1 MQPMISQSVPGT
13 RDVTIHPYLCKID
26 IMSSNSYILSSP
38 GQIALID
45 PGGAQ
50 SQMECLEEAIE
61 LLTDELPRP
70 VVVYLTHVHIDHW
83 YQFKQSR
90 LLSRASLAVQE
101 TGADALE
108 NNDSQTTLSILLD
121 RPMSRVPVDIK
132 LLTSHDRKNLAE
144 NSIKISGGTFEYS
157 TISRMIAEE
166 ATQEEMLYSQIVP
179 LGSEDCL
186 EIYHT
191 PGHSPDSVCIRTGSM
206 LIVGDLFFA
215 PNPGVAGAYGWSQKD
230 FLQSILKILWVLENE
245 EISFCCTGHGK
256 SIDAGTAQKTLQVMY
271 RDAALLK
278 DLQEITPL
286 WARRISDY
294 AQDLIS
300 ELERI
305 FTIIAGRLAYISHV
319 LAELDEVAQ
328 AREMDGLLDTRYMDE
343 LFNDFHAFA
352 GKLRAGKKLNIEMV
366 HKTGQ
371 VVGRLEKLF
380 AKKRLELVLDQS
392 LLDRAGRL
400 LSDYATTYRGFRPPY
415 IVSRVD
421 VNRLIEALLEML
433 LSNADEDEAI
443 MQVEGSEDFLRALSR
458 RISRVNIFEGID
470 LAFLPG
476 ARKSFARMDKER
488 FSDIML
494 DILERFAGAR
504 VIDIE
509 ITTEC
514 DDEWILV
521 RIEGRS
527 PCRVHPL
534 SQSRRFFER
543 NLALSG
549 GLLQISH
556 DADHPSV
563 EIEFAAFGE
572 DG

>member
-1 MQPMISQSVPGT
+1 MQPMMSQSVPGT
-13 RDVTIHPYLCKID
+13 RGVTIYPYLCKID

-38 GQIALID
+38 RQIALID

-50 SQMECLEEAIE
+50 SQIECLEQAIE
-61 LLTDELPRP
+61 LLTEEKPRP
-70 VVVYLTHVHIDHW
+70 IVVYLTHVHIDHW
-83 YQFKQSR
+83 YQLKQSQ

-101 TGADALE
+101 TGANALE
-108 NNDSQTTLSILLD
+108 NNDSQMTLSLLLD
-121 RPMSRVPVDIK
+121 RPMSRIPVDIR
-132 LLTSHDRKNLAE
+132 LLTSQDRENLAG
-144 NSIKISGGTFEYS
+144 SSVKINGGSFEYS
-157 TISRMIAEE
+157 TISRRVSYEE
-166 ATQEEMLYSQIVP
+166 THEEMLCSQIVP
-179 LGSEDCL
+179 LGGEDRL
-186 EIYHT
+186 EIYYT
-191 PGHSPDSVCIRTGSM
+191 PGHSPDSVCIRAGSM

-245 EISFCCTGHGK
+245 NIQVCCAGHGK
-256 SIDAGTAQKTLQVMY
+256 FIDAGTAQKTLQVMY

-294 AQDLIS
+294 AQDLIN

-319 LAELDEVAQ
+319 LAELDEGAQ
-328 AREMDGLLDTRYMDE
+328 ARELDGILDTRYMDE
-343 LFNDFHAFA
+343 LFAGFHAFA
-352 GKLRAGKKLNIEMV
+352 GELRDGKKLDIEMV

-380 AKKRLELVLDQS
+380 ARKRLEAVLDQS

-400 LSDYATTYRGFRPPY
+400 LSDYAATYRGFRPPY

-421 VNRLIEALLEML
+421 VNLLIEALLEML
-433 LSNADEDEAI
+433 LNNAEEDGAI
-443 MQVEGSEDFLRALSR
+443 MQAEGSEDFLRALSR

-470 LAFLPG
+470 MAFLPNAG
-476 ARKSFARMDKER
+476 KSFARMDQER

-494 DILERFAGAR
+494 DILERFAGAE
-504 VIDIE
+504 ISNIE
-509 ITTEC
+509 ISTEC

-521 RIEGRS
+521 RIEGKS
-527 PCRVHPL
+527 PCRIHPL
-534 SQSRRFFER
+534 SRSRRFFER

-549 GLLQISH
+549 GLLQIYR
-556 DADHPSV
+556 DGDHPSV
-563 EIEFAAFGE
+563 EIEFAAFRE
-572 DG
+572 DD

>member
-1 MQPMISQSVPGT
+1 
-13 RDVTIHPYLCKID
+13 
-26 IMSSNSYILSSP
+26 MSSNSYILSSP
-38 GQIALID
+38 EQIALID

-50 SQMECLEEAIE
+50 NQMECLEEKIE
-61 LLTDELPRP
+61 LLTDEQTRP
-70 VVVYLTHVHIDHW
+70 VMVYLTHVHIDHW
-83 YQFKQSR
+83 YQLKQSR

-101 TGADALE
+101 TGANALE
-108 NNDSQTTLSILLD
+108 NNDSQMTLSILLD
-121 RPMSRVPVDIK
+121 RPMSRVPVDIR
-132 LLTSHDRKNLAE
+132 LLASHDRNNLTE
-144 NSIKISGGTFEYS
+144 KSIKIKGGSFEYS
-157 TISRMIAEE
+157 TISRMVAEG
-166 ATQEEMLYSQIVP
+166 ATQEEMLCSQIVS
-179 LGSEDCL
+179 LGSDDCL

-230 FLQSILKILWVLENE
+230 FLQSIMKILWILENE
-245 EISFCCTGHGK
+245 EIQVCCTGHGK
-256 SIDAGTAQKTLQVMY
+256 FIDAGTAQKTLQVMY

-294 AQDLIS
+294 AQDLIT

-319 LAELDEVAQ
+319 LAELDEEAQ
-328 AREMDGLLDTRYMDE
+328 AIELDGLLDTRYMDE
-343 LFNDFHAFA
+343 LFAGFHAFA
-352 GKLRAGKKLNIEMV
+352 GELRAGKKLDIEMV

-371 VVGRLEKLF
+371 FVGRLEKLF
-380 AKKRLELVLDQS
+380 ARKKLELVLDQS

-400 LSDYATTYRGFRPPY
+400 LSDYAATYRGFRPPY

-421 VNRLIEALLEML
+421 VNRLIESLLEML
-433 LSNADEDEAI
+433 LSRADEDEAI
-443 MQVEGSEDFLRALSR
+443 MQAEGTEDFLLALSR
-458 RISRVNIFEGID
+458 RISRVNIFEGIELD
-470 LAFLPG
+470 FLPDAG
-476 ARKSFARMDKER
+476 KSFARMDQER

-504 VIDIE
+504 IRYIE

-521 RIEGRS
+521 RVQGKS
-527 PCRVHPL
+527 PCRIHPL
-534 SQSRRFFER
+534 SPSRRFFER

-549 GLLQISH
+549 GLLQITH
-556 DADHPSV
+556 DSDQPSV

-572 DG
+572 DAWTDMLGRNI